1 MHFYAATS
9 IEMQVRGFQTASPYR
24 IKLLQDARQHY
35 RLAAALAKA
44 ADERLARVKSLF
56 PDPPPSSL
64 GSPVESVMS
73 FRSGT
78 STRMSSPTPSDDS
91 TGSFTLRRP
100 KKKVSFADELSY
112 SDSEEPYVRPDS
124 PTLGPSD
131 LASGRSSPCFEN
143 LSASVVED
151 TSDMATPTPA
161 NITQFATRQ
170 EPQGLSPSFT
180 RYCLVLSSIQRQIS
194 THLNSIERDIDAALY
209 PRPAVPLDE
218 EMRALELQS
227 RIERLRATGW
237 QRRRFDAQRYED
249 FRERAM
255 ADMLQ

>member
-9 IEMQVRGFQTASPYR
+9 IEMQVRGFQMASPYR

-35 RLAAALAKA
+35 RLAAALAKS

-56 PDPPPSSL
+56 PQSPPSSL

-73 FRSGT
+73 CLSGT

-91 TGSFTLRRP
+91 TGSFTQKT

-112 SDSEEPYVRPDS
+112 GNGEEPYVRPDS

-131 LASGRSSPCFEN
+131 PASGRSSPCFES
-143 LSASVVED
+143 LPASVVED

-161 NITQFATRQ
+161 SMAQFAKRQ
-170 EPQGLSPSFT
+170 EPQGFSPSFT
-180 RYCLVLSSIQRQIS
+180 RYCLILSSIQRQIS

-237 QRRRFDAQRYED
+237 QRKRFDTQRYED

-255 ADMLQ
+255 ADMLE